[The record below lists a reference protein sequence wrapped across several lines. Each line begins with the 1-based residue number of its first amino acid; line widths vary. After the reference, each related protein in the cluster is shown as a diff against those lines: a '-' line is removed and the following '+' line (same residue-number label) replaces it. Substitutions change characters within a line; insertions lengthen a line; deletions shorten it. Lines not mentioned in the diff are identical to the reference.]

1 MLSARDDDDDA
12 AASAPSK
19 MINGTAGGVNDND
32 DDDDDDDDQDDTV
45 DLSDLVERAVS
56 SLDPS
61 SVNFSALGSVLR
73 ALVKSQHLGSHV
85 VVPAGARDPPGGVD
99 PRLGERL
106 TRVEEALGRLL
117 EASVGADAMLDGR
130 APPSSVVEMWKL
142 TQVTKRTEANAEGV
156 EKAMSLLGTLVEEM
170 KSVRSWR
177 DSLRGEVARLLRLLQ
192 ASQAE
197 ISSLSAGMQAAQE
210 NSAKIAELQT
220 QMEQSARWLGA
231 FPQGA
236 GSLVTWPRLLAAL
249 RGEDSGASHELQ
261 TEREGATDPPAEVA
275 LLTIGRLPA
284 RQQQAEARIGVLEQ
298 MLHEPRSE
306 LTHLVAEVARLR
318 QRVERDSTSRS
329 QDESGLREL
338 SREVAR
344 LVDEGDATRKD
355 IQSLAESLEQL
366 QETKADRVKV
376 DTDIEVKA
384 DKHALDGK
392 VSCSLFSE
400 ATGRLH
406 AMMDGLLQR
415 VSGQEG
421 DWQRQTQMLVARM
434 DSKLDRMELDP
445 LRRELE
451 ARWRAVKRRLQDG
464 EQIQADD
471 AAGFR
476 RQLIARFHCISCD
489 RPLDLPVPAPR
500 LITVAVATST
510 QKNSQGLASVRL
522 PAAPTSLSTRPSLR
536 PCGGVHTIH
545 AVHSTG
551 GKRVARVPPLGQ
563 MVRAGE
569 VPGVPASRT
578 KEIHILGLDGHIYRG
593 RLERSSFLPPIQSPE
608 GNVRSEEGIQ
618 HRSPPSSFSAV
629 HQPELDTTFIMSR
642 SSSAISSSYTDL
654 GNRPASPLPAS
665 PQVSPAAPPAG
676 GGGGRPTRLTR

>member
-19 MINGTAGGVNDND
+19 MIDGTAGGVNDD
-32 DDDDDDDDQDDTV
+32 DDDADDDQDDTGG
-45 DLSDLVERAVS
+45 LSDLVERAVS

-73 ALVKSQHLGSHV
+73 ALVKSQHLTSHV
-85 VVPAGARDPPGGVD
+85 VVPAGARDPPAAAAGGLRQSRVCRVE

-106 TRVEEALGRLL
+106 ARVEEALGRLL

-130 APPSSVVEMWKL
+130 AAPSSVGEMWKL
-142 TQVTKRTEANAEGV
+142 TQVTKRAEANAEGV

-170 KSVRSWR
+170 RSVRSWR
-177 DSLRGEVARLLRLLQ
+177 DSLRGEVAHLLRLLQ
-192 ASQAE
+192 A
-197 ISSLSAGMQAAQE
+197 
-210 NSAKIAELQT
+210 
-220 QMEQSARWLGA
+220 
-231 FPQGA
+231 
-236 GSLVTWPRLLAAL
+236 
-249 RGEDSGASHELQ
+249 
-261 TEREGATDPPAEVA
+261 
-275 LLTIGRLPA
+275 
-284 RQQQAEARIGVLEQ
+284 
-298 MLHEPRSE
+298 
-306 LTHLVAEVARLR
+306 
-318 QRVERDSTSRS
+318 
-329 QDESGLREL
+329 DESGLREL

-355 IQSLAESLEQL
+355 IQSLAESLERL
-366 QETKADRVKV
+366 QEMKADRVKV

-384 DKHALDGK
+384 DKRALDGK
-392 VSCSLFSE
+392 VSRSLFSE
-400 ATGRLH
+400 ATERLH
-406 AMMDGLLQR
+406 AMMDGLLER

-421 DWQRQTQMLVARM
+421 DWQRQTQMLVAHM

-451 ARWRAVKRRLQDG
+451 ERWGAVKRRLQDG

-476 RQLIARFHCISCD
+476 R
-489 RPLDLPVPAPR
+489 R
-500 LITVAVATST
+500 LITVAVATSK
-510 QKNSQGLASVRL
+510 QKNPQGLASVRH
-522 PAAPTSLSTRPSLR
+522 PAAPWSLSTRPSLR

-551 GKRVARVPPLGQ
+551 GKRVARVTPLGQ
-563 MVRAGE
+563 MVRADEG
-569 VPGVPASRT
+569 PGVPASRT
-578 KEIHILGLDGHIYRG
+578 KEIHILGLDGQIYRG

-608 GNVRSEEGIQ
+608 GNVRSGKGIQ
-618 HRSPPSSFSAV
+618 HRSPPSSSSV
-629 HQPELDTTFIMSR
+629 QQPELDTTFIMSR

-654 GNRPASPLPAS
+654 GKRPASPLPAS
-665 PQVSPAAPPAG
+665 SQVSPAAPPAG